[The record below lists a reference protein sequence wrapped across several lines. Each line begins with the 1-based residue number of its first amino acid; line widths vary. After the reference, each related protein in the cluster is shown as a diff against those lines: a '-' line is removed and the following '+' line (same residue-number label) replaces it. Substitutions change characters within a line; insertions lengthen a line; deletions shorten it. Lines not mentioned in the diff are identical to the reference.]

1 MMTTPPSNQIRLM
14 LIGAPGSEFRLAAE
28 MAREAGAEVAMADDP
43 SSAMEQLR
51 CSGGDLVMI
60 DVGLDVPGF
69 LEQLRAERIAVPVLA
84 CGIHASAERAV
95 AAIRAGALDYIPLP
109 PQRDLIAAAMVSAG
123 RRVSSLTGQDPA
135 LTRAID
141 YARAVAR
148 SAAPILIAGE
158 AGTGKEVM
166 ARMIHDASGRIG
178 RFLVV
183 ECAGVGMEIVESE
196 LFGHEAGAFPAAI
209 APRAGRLEEAAG
221 GTIFLREIGA
231 LTSLTQARLATA
243 LQNGVVRSGEG
254 GLKIPL
260 SARLIASSSQDLPSQ
275 ASSGAF
281 RADLLARLRL
291 VRIDMPPLRSRADD
305 IERLGAHFAEQ
316 LAVANGLPVRPF
328 SADALQ
334 HLRRHD
340 WPGNVRELEDVV
352 HRAIL
357 LTRGPVIEADALV
370 LSDGSRIAPAALSS
384 DAADSEIVID
394 SLVGR
399 SVADVEREL
408 ILQTLKSCGGNRT
421 TASTILGISVRTMR
435 NKLKSFVEAGIAVSP
450 AF

>member
-1 MMTTPPSNQIRLM
+1 MASPPSDQIRLV
-14 LIGAPGSEFRLAAE
+14 LVGAPGSEFRLAAD
-28 MAREAGAEVAMADDP
+28 MARQAGAEVIMADHP
-43 SSAMEQLR
+43 AAALKGLR
-51 CSGGDLVMI
+51 CTGGDLVMI
-60 DVGLDVPGF
+60 DVGMDVPGF
-69 LEQLRAERIAVPVLA
+69 LEQLRAERMAVPVLA

-95 AAIRAGALDYIPLP
+95 AAIRAGAIDYIPLP
-109 PQRDLIAAAMVSAG
+109 PQLDLIAAAILTAG
-123 RRVSSLTGQDPA
+123 KRVSSPLGEDPE
-135 LTRAID
+135 LKRTID
-141 YARAVAR
+141 YARAVAP
-148 SAAPILIAGE
+148 SAVPILITGE
-158 AGTGKEVM
+158 PGTGKEVM
-166 ARMIHDASGRIG
+166 ARMIHDASGRTG

-183 ECAGVGMEIVESE
+183 ECAGAAAEFVESE
-196 LFGHEAGAFPAAI
+196 LFGHEAGAFPGAI
-209 APRAGRLEEAAG
+209 ATRAGRLEEAAQ

-231 LTSLTQARLATA
+231 LAPAAQARLTAA
-243 LQNGVVRSGEG
+243 LQNGVIRSGSDG
-254 GLKIPL
+254 MTVPL
-260 SARLIASSSQDLPSQ
+260 RARLIASSSRDLADQTSPV
-275 ASSGAF
+275 GF
-281 RADLLARLRL
+281 RADLLAHLRL
-291 VRIDMPPLRSRADD
+291 VRVEMPSLRSRGND
-305 IERLGAHFAEQ
+305 IEKLSVHFAKA
-316 LAVANGLPVRPF
+316 LAAANGLPARPF

-357 LTRGPVIEADALV
+357 LARGPVIEADALV
-370 LSDGSRIAPAALSS
+370 LSDGSRLATAPAAPAGPELS
-384 DAADSEIVID
+384 VD